1 MYSIAIIG
9 TGALGKRHL
18 ESVLKTNLPCEIYA
32 VDNDKNSL
40 ESVTAFSGNKV
51 VCGQDTDILP
61 KKLDVVIIATSS
73 ASRKY
78 VFEQAVSHSEIKY
91 IIFEKVLFQKIEDY
105 YAVEK
110 LLRIKKIKSWVNCVR
125 REWDSYISLKKI
137 IDRSS
142 YFTCNVSGGNW
153 GLACNCIHLLDLIQF
168 LSGSRNCKLDD
179 INLTPVIVESKR
191 KGYKEVFG
199 AVTGSC
205 GKCQA
210 FSIACFKGS
219 SLPMQIELSGD
230 NFKAVIM
237 EDTKKMLFMQAE
249 NNWKMEEKEFST
261 VYQSQ
266 LTQKVVENIVL
277 NGNCKLPEY
286 EEAMGL
292 HLKYIKPLIV
302 FFEEQGLEKGLCPI
316 T

>member
-199 AVTGSC
+199 AVTGSN

-210 FSIACFKGS
+210 FSIACFKDS

-237 EDTKKMLFMQAE
+237 EDTKKCYLCRLKIIGK
-249 NNWKMEEKEFST
+249 WKRKNFPQFIRAS
-261 VYQSQ
+261 
-266 LTQKVVENIVL
+266 LHK
-277 NGNCKLPEY
+277 KL
-286 EEAMGL
+286 
-292 HLKYIKPLIV
+292 
-302 FFEEQGLEKGLCPI
+302 
-316 T
+316 